1 MNRLFKY
8 AMFFTAFIPLWIT
21 ILFLD
26 IMSITDET
34 NNYIGS
40 EVVGIGCIAIGL
52 FLSAIIIFCSM
63 RGVRSQNYTKYKIL
77 SAEQEKGEKRE
88 QERRYR
94 KNQEYQNRKKG

>member
-77 SAEQEKGEKRE
+77 SAEQEKGITSEFLLS
-88 QERRYR
+88 YILP
-94 KNQEYQNRKKG
+94 

>member
-34 NNYIGS
+34 NNYIGKDMYLRQKKQM
-40 EVVGIGCIAIGL
+40 VVG
-52 FLSAIIIFCSM
+52 
-63 RGVRSQNYTKYKIL
+63 KYH
-77 SAEQEKGEKRE
+77 
-88 QERRYR
+88 
-94 KNQEYQNRKKG
+94 

>member
-1 MNRLFKY
+1 MSRLFKY

-40 EVVGIGCIAIGL
+40 EVVGIGCIAIGFISISNNYFL
-52 FLSAIIIFCSM
+52 FDE
-63 RGVRSQNYTKYKIL
+63 RSTESKLYKI
-77 SAEQEKGEKRE
+77 
-88 QERRYR
+88 
-94 KNQEYQNRKKG
+94 

>member
-40 EVVGIGCIAIGL
+40 EVVGIGCIIMAQ
-52 FLSAIIIFCSM
+52 LSRQKFNIFIM
-63 RGVRSQNYTKYKIL
+63 N
-77 SAEQEKGEKRE
+77 
-88 QERRYR
+88 
-94 KNQEYQNRKKG
+94 

>member
-40 EVVGIGCIAIGL
+40 EVVGIGCIAI
-52 FLSAIIIFCSM
+52 
-63 RGVRSQNYTKYKIL
+63 
-77 SAEQEKGEKRE
+77 
-88 QERRYR
+88 
-94 KNQEYQNRKKG
+94 YQQ

>member
-52 FLSAIIIFCSM
+52 FACHRDQSSA
-63 RGVRSQNYTKYKIL
+63 VQVDPAL
-77 SAEQEKGEKRE
+77 
-88 QERRYR
+88 
-94 KNQEYQNRKKG
+94 

>member
-63 RGVRSQNYTKYKIL
+63 RGVRVKIIQNI
-77 SAEQEKGEKRE
+77 
-88 QERRYR
+88 RYCL
-94 KNQEYQNRKKG
+94 QNRKKG